1 MTAQKLS
8 PDTVLGMASG
18 EHHALSLNSD
28 LGSHTDTVCPPT
40 IGNGDYPYHT
50 GLDKNGTARREVSLA
65 RKAAVLNAQEQTIR
79 DQREAGNPLISR
91 VNHAQVE
98 YGPSATYPNGVVYFD
113 TDVPNR
119 IASAHFTFGVSPNG
133 TIAGLDPVWR
143 EAVLRSGTQ
152 TRALLTLSPFSALYG
167 FWLST
172 IKGGVQQPSLVSGK
186 ITAATADQTRDP
198 SGRIITEKPSGGFR
212 KDPHLASAGDSDT
225 GVAIAEKLRALMGDE
240 FTKGNE
246 DKRGLSSIG
255 LGNIGYK
262 QDVALG
268 IAVKDIVRNTTLSLP
283 LVRGI
288 RLGGDTADDI
298 KVRAALIG
306 LYIYVDRLTVSSG
319 LHLRAGC
326 DLYEADSRLLVDGDA
341 LDVPTVDEAAELFGT
356 LLEDASSIIGWDGSV
371 YALTG
376 DSTLQTAAD
385 VTASEDSE

>member
-1 MTAQKLS
+1 MSAPKLS
-8 PDTVLGMASG
+8 TDAIRGMSSG
-18 EHHALSLNSD
+18 EHHALSITSN

-40 IGNGDYPYHT
+40 IGGGDYPYHT
-50 GLDKNGTARREVSLA
+50 GLDADGNPRREVSLD
-65 RKAAVLNAQEQTIR
+65 RKAAVLNAQEETIR
-79 DQREAGNPLISR
+79 DQREAGNPLIAS
-91 VNHAQVE
+91 VNHARVE
-98 YGPSATYPNGVVYFD
+98 YGPSATYPNGVTYLD

-119 IASAHFTFGVSPNG
+119 IASPHFIFGVSSGG
-133 TIAGLDPVWR
+133 TIAGRDSKWR
-143 EAVLRSGTQ
+143 EAVLRGDTQ
-152 TRALLTLSPFSALYG
+152 TRALLGLSPFSALYG

-198 SGRIITEKPSGGFR
+198 SGRIITEKRSGGFR

-225 GVAIAEKLRALMGDE
+225 GVSIATKLRALMGEE
-240 FTKGNE
+240 FTKGDE
-246 DKRGLSSIG
+246 EKRGLSSIG

-268 IAVKDIVRNTTLSLP
+268 IAVKDIVRSTTLSLP

-306 LYIYVDRLTVSSG
+306 LYLYVDRLTVSAG

-326 DLYEADSRLLVDGDA
+326 DLYEANSRLLVDGDV
-341 LDVPTVDEAAELFGT
+341 LDVPTVDDAAALLEP
-356 LLEDASSIIGWDGSV
+356 LLEDAAAVLGWDNSV
-371 YALTG
+371 YSLTG